1 MGFELENH
9 QRSDSTDL
17 ERDTFRY
24 TPGQSIGYLL
34 RDTYQYFSKSLEQKI
49 APSGV
54 TLGQWYF
61 LRELWEEDG
70 LSQRELANRTSRM
83 ESTTVVAIN
92 GLVKSGLA
100 KRVRD
105 KKDKRKYRIRL
116 TKKGLGLKNELL
128 PYAKAVNAEA
138 ATDLSAE
145 EIALF
150 RDIISRM
157 KKGLNAGEE
166 TPSRRAGG
174 KK

>member
-1 MGFELENH
+1 MEND
-9 QRSDSTDL
+9 QSSDSIDL

-34 RDTYQYFSKSLEQKI
+34 RDTYRYFSKSLEQKI
-49 APSGV
+49 APYGV

-70 LSQRELANRTSRM
+70 LSQRELAKRTSRM

-92 GLVKSGLA
+92 GLVKSGFA
-100 KRVRD
+100 KRARD

-116 TKKGLGLKNELL
+116 TKKGHGLKSELL
-128 PYAKAVNAEA
+128 PFAKAVNEEA
-138 ATDLSAE
+138 ASNLSAE

-157 KKGLNAGEE
+157 KKGLNATEE
-166 TPSRRAGG
+166 LPDRRAD
-174 KK
+174 KRK